1 VCGGNW
7 GSKLRFHNP
16 LYAQIDDDLLT
27 SIGQL
32 GQRGHPSIDPI
43 VSERSW
49 NSLPFPLACNLHQLR
64 ILFYTEAIRLT
75 FSNTASSTCSST
87 MRIQFPTR
95 DCAKTYLAVTRKTV
109 APNMLSRLIW
119 DLQTCHY
126 DFFGP
131 HLPFLRR
138 YYNSIGPL
146 SLAYSHLGREYVNKM
161 SINFR
166 NSTAHWM

>member
-1 VCGGNW
+1 VVETGGP
-7 GSKLRFHNP
+7 SCASMILYMLRWMM
-16 LYAQIDDDLLT
+16 IDLT

-49 NSLPFPLACNLHQLR
+49 NSLPFPLACNPHPLR

-75 FSNTASSTCSST
+75 FSNTAGSTCSST

-95 DCAKTYLAVTRKTV
+95 DCAKRYLAVTRKTV
-109 APNMLSRLIW
+109 TPNKHFEAEQI
-119 DLQTCHY
+119 DLG
-126 DFFGP
+126 FANVLLWLLVGP

-138 YYNSIGPL
+138 HYNVSCIHYSIGPL
-146 SLAYSHLGREYVNKM
+146 SLAYSYIGREYIKT
-161 SINFR
+161 S
-166 NSTAHWM
+166 